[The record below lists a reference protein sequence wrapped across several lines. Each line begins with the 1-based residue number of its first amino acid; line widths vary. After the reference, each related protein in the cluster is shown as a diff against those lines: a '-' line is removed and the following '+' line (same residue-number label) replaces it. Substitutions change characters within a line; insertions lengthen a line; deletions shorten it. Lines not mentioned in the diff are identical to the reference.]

1 MMVSYVVSLVRKKG
15 IYDKLSKI
23 EKLFEK
29 LRRRPTPANVLFDE
43 IDKLLKAY
51 HFKSRQ
57 PSGGSS
63 HFTYTHPELPD
74 IVTIAKHGN
83 KVKAVYIRTA
93 INAIE
98 KALELCGGQEK

>member
-1 MMVSYVVSLVRKKG
+1 MSQ
-15 IYDKLSKI
+15 I

-29 LRRRPTPANVLFDE
+29 LRRRPTPTDVLFDE
-43 IDKLLKAY
+43 VDRLLKAY
-51 HFKSRQ
+51 HFKSRH

-63 HFTYTHPELPD
+63 HFTYAHPELLD

-83 KVKAVYIRTA
+83 KVKAGYVRNA

-98 KALELCGGQEK
+98 KVLELCGGQEK